1 MFSSMIGKKAPD
13 LKGEWLNIDKPLSM
27 KDLNGYIVILDF
39 WTYCCINC
47 MHMLHTLEA
56 IEEKYKDKPVVV
68 VGIHSA
74 KFYNERV
81 KENIEKAIERYEI
94 KHPVVID
101 NDMKI
106 WQNYHVN
113 AWPTIV
119 IIDPKGNIVYKQ
131 SGEGQKEY
139 IEDVIDIL
147 LDRYKPVTKPLK
159 FNKVRNKKGLAFP
172 GKISFSS
179 NAFALSD
186 SNNNR
191 ILIISLDG
199 EVKDIIGSK
208 KGFKDGDFKDA
219 QFYRPQGVL
228 WIKDKIY
235 VADTENHALRVI
247 DLSKNEVR
255 TLAGTG
261 EEAFSFINNT
271 PRLTQLNSPWDLAYH
286 NNFIYI
292 AMAGLHQIWR
302 YNLSLDTLEVFA
314 GNGYEG
320 LADGNL
326 HEAEFAQPSGLSIN
340 NDRLY
345 VADSETSSI
354 RMIDL
359 NNKYV
364 KTIIGKDLFI
374 FGYKDGS
381 LLEGLL
387 QHPIGLDAKDKIYVA
402 DTYNHAIRVI
412 DPDTNKIST
421 LISSNKDSECR
432 DGCNTLLLYE
442 PNDVK
447 LYANRLY
454 ITDTNNHLIR
464 VYDMNKKMLETL
476 DIMLKE

>member
-1 MFSSMIGKKAPD
+1 MYSMIGKKAPD
-13 LKGEWLNIDKPLSM
+13 FNAEWLNTDKPLSI

-56 IEEKYKDKPVVV
+56 IEDKYKDKPVVIIGV
-68 VGIHSA
+68 HSA
-74 KFYNERV
+74 KFYNEQLE
-81 KENIEKAIERYEI
+81 ENIKQAIERYEV
-94 KHPVVID
+94 KHPVVVD
-101 NDMKI
+101 KDMKI
-106 WQNYHVN
+106 WQSYHVN

-119 IIDPKGNIVYKQ
+119 IIDPRGNIVYKQ
-131 SGEGQKEY
+131 SGEVQQEY
-139 IEDVIDIL
+139 LEDVINIL
-147 LDRYKPVTKPLK
+147 LERYKPTSRPLN
-159 FNKVRNKKGLAFP
+159 FNRVRKKRSLAFP
-172 GKISFSS
+172 GKISFNT

-199 EVKDIIGSK
+199 EVKEIIGGNR
-208 KGFKDGDFKDA
+208 GFKDGDFRDA

-247 DLSKNEVR
+247 DLNSNDVR

-261 EEAFSFINNT
+261 KEAFHFTSNAPTLT
-271 PRLTQLNSPWDLAYH
+271 PLNSPWDLAYH
-286 NNFIYI
+286 DNFIYI

-302 YNLSLDTLEVFA
+302 YNLVLDTLEVFA

-320 LADGNL
+320 LLDGNL
-326 HEAEFAQPSGLSIN
+326 HEAEFAQPSGLSLYN
-340 NDRLY
+340 NRLY

-359 NNKYV
+359 NTKYV
-364 KTIIGKDLFI
+364 RTIIGKDLFI
-374 FGYKDGS
+374 FGYKDGRLS
-381 LLEGLL
+381 EGLL
-387 QHPIGLDAKDKIYVA
+387 QHPIGLDVKDKIYVA

-412 DPDTNKIST
+412 DSNRIDTI
-421 LISSNKDSECR
+421 IGR
-432 DGCNTLLLYE
+432 DGSICTDKCTLLLYE

-447 LYANRLY
+447 IYDNKLY

-464 VYDMNKKMLETL
+464 IYDIINNVLDTL
-476 DIMLKE
+476 DIRFKG